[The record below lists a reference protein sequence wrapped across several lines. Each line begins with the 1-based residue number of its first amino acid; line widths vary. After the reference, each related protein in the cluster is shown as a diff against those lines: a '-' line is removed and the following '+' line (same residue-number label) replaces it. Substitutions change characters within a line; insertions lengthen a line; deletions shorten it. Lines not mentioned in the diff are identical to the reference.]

1 MDDGAEMEQTGP
13 ADSVADAAQAAARS
27 FGAVRTCGRVN
38 PRPERPAVA
47 FITFH
52 MVNIILSIIRLII
65 TTFTSADYLRPCFSS
80 MLFISIATGQVTS
93 F

>member
-1 MDDGAEMEQTGP
+1 MMEQRWSRRALPIALRTLPRQQPGHLALYVP
-13 ADSVADAAQAAARS
+13 AAGSTRD
-27 FGAVRTCGRVN
+27 
-38 PRPERPAVA
+38 PERPAVA

-65 TTFTSADYLRPCFSS
+65 TTFTSAVYLRPCFSS

>member
-1 MDDGAEMEQTGP
+1 MMEQRWSRRALPIALRTLPRQQPGHLALYAP
-13 ADSVADAAQAAARS
+13 AAGSTRA
-27 FGAVRTCGRVN
+27 
-38 PRPERPAVA
+38 PERPAVA

-80 MLFISIATGQVTS
+80 MLFISISTGQVTS
-93 F
+93 L